1 MERFSGR
8 RAVVTG
14 AASGIGA
21 AIANQLAQEGAT
33 VVAADHAQV
42 AQSGADVGGPAP
54 FQMDVSREE
63 DWQALASHVEQTYG
77 GLDLLV
83 NCAGILLPGDIETT
97 DWNSFQQTMA
107 VNAGGVFLSCQ
118 QGVQRLLRTS
128 ADGAIVNV
136 ASTTALKPGSWVLAY
151 GASKAAVVSITRSVA
166 LHCAAAGYAI
176 RCNAVLPAVVRTPMV
191 ERLLAA
197 APDPEAA
204 EQGLLSQHPNG
215 RLVSVDEVVEATLFL
230 LSTAASGLNGVAIP
244 VDGGLT
250 AA

>member
-1 MERFSGR
+1 MGRFSSK

-21 AIANQLAQEGAT
+21 AIAKQLAYEGAH
-33 VVAADHAQV
+33 VIAADRVPAE
-42 AQSGADVGGPAP
+42 AGRTGPEGVVSY
-54 FQMDVSREE
+54 QLDVSSE
-63 DWQALASHVEQTYG
+63 DAWRGLTGHVEESLG

-97 DWNSFQQTMA
+97 DWNSFQHSMV
-107 VNAGGVFLSCQ
+107 VNAGGVFLGCQ
-118 QGVQRLLRTS
+118 QGVQRLLRNS
-128 ADGAIVNV
+128 ADAAIVNV

-151 GASKAAVVSITRSVA
+151 GASKAAVLSVTRSVA

-176 RCNAVLPAVVRTPMV
+176 RCNAILPAVVRTPMV

-197 APDPEAA
+197 APDPKAA
-204 EQGLLSQHPNG
+204 ELELLNQHPIG
-215 RLVSVDEVVEATLFL
+215 RLVSVAEVVEATLFL
-230 LSTAASGLNGVAIP
+230 LSEAASGLTGAAIP

-250 AA
+250 TA

>member
-1 MERFSGR
+1 MGRFSSK

-21 AIANQLAQEGAT
+21 AIAEQLAQEGAH
-33 VVAADHAQV
+33 VIAADCVQAEASHT
-42 AQSGADVGGPAP
+42 SVGKLVPYLL
-54 FQMDVSREE
+54 DVSSEDAWRELTAHLE
-63 DWQALASHVEQTYG
+63 ETLG

-97 DWNSFQQTMA
+97 DWNSFQQSMA
-107 VNAGGVFLSCQ
+107 VNAGGVFLGCQ
-118 QGVQRLLRTS
+118 QGVQRLLRHS
-128 ADGAIVNV
+128 ADAAIVNV

-151 GASKAAVVSITRSVA
+151 GASKAAVLSMTRSVA

-197 APDPEAA
+197 APDPQAA
-204 EQGLLSQHPNG
+204 EQDLLSQHPNG
-215 RLVSVDEVVEATLFL
+215 RLVSVTEVVDATLFL
-230 LSTAASGLNGVAIP
+230 LSEAASGLTGAAIP